1 VDYPYKTVQMYDTET
16 DSWTIEGD
24 APFLRAN
31 FSAEVV
37 NNKIYVIGGTDRPH
51 PCIATST
58 VYELTINPRLPDFNG
73 DGIINAGD
81 MCIMID

>member
-1 VDYPYKTVQMYDTET
+1 MYDTET

-58 VYELTINPRLPDFNG
+58 VYELTINPRLPDFNS